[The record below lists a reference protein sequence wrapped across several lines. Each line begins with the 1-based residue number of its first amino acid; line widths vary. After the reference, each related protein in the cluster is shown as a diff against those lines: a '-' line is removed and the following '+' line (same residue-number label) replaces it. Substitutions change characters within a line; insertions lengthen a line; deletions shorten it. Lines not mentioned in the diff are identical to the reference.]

1 MSVKIK
7 DILNNTRTISCEFF
21 PPRTEEGI
29 PDVFSAAGRL
39 KAYKPDF
46 VSVTYGAGGSTRA
59 FTERITSELKEQSE
73 LEVMAHLTCVGQ
85 SKEEIHS
92 VLERLD
98 QTGIENIIALRG
110 DPPRGETDF
119 VPTTG
124 GFQHATELIEHIQG
138 NFHMGV
144 AAACYPEGHTESP
157 NLNSDLEYVKQKVDK
172 GAEFLITQLFFD
184 NNDFFEFLNRAKSAG
199 IDVPIIPGLLPILSA
214 PQIRRFSTMCG
225 ASIPADLDRQLDKF
239 ADDDQ
244 GARAL
249 GIEHATKQVEELW
262 DSGVPGIHFYV
273 LNRSYS
279 VSKILDNLSLQGRNG
294 LG

>member
-1 MSVKIK
+1 VKIK
-7 DILNNTRTISCEFF
+7 DILANTRTISCEFF
-21 PPRTEEGI
+21 PPRAEERI
-29 PDVFSAAGRL
+29 PDVLSAVDRL
-39 KAYKPDF
+39 KAYRPDF

-59 FTERITSELKEQSE
+59 FTERITSEMKQQAD

-98 QTGIENIIALRG
+98 QAGIENIIALRG

-119 VPTTG
+119 VPTAG
-124 GFQHATELIEHIQG
+124 GFQHATELIEHIQD
-138 NFHMGV
+138 NFQMGV

-157 NLNSDLEYVKQKVDK
+157 NLKSDLDYVKQKVDK
-172 GAEFLITQLFFD
+172 GADFLITQLFFD
-184 NNDFFEFLNRAKSAG
+184 NNDFFDFQNRARSAG

-214 PQIRRFSTMCG
+214 PQIRRFSAMCG
-225 ASIPADLDRQLDKF
+225 AKIPPDLDRHLDKV
-239 ADDDQ
+239 ADDDH

-262 DSGVPGIHFYV
+262 ANGVPGIHFYV

-279 VSKILDNLSLQGRNG
+279 VSKILDNLSLPGHNG
-294 LG
+294 PN